1 METSILLYL
10 VVMNLAGL
18 LAMGIDKRRAVK
30 RQYRIPEKTLFGIS
44 IAGGSIG
51 AWAGM
56 YLFHHKTKH
65 LQFVI
70 GIPVI
75 LFLQVI
81 LAAIL
86 FIGVFR

>member
-1 METSILLYL
+1 METSILFYL
-10 VVMNLAGL
+10 FVMNLAGL

-30 RQYRIPEKTLFGIS
+30 HQYRIPEKTLFGIS
-44 IAGGSIG
+44 IVGGSIG

-56 YLFHHKTKH
+56 YLFRHKTKH

-70 GIPVI
+70 GIPAI

-81 LAAIL
+81 LAGIL
-86 FIGVFR
+86 YIGAFR